1 MKRYTEDELINMS
14 EKKARSLFES
24 GKMDDD
30 DMQRWYDIQEEVS
43 WLAQDFIENELKYYL

>member
-1 MKRYTEDELINMS
+1 MKRYTEDELLNMS

-30 DMQRWYDIQEEVS
+30 DMQRWYDLKDEAS
-43 WLAQDFIENELKYYL
+43 WLAQDFIENELRFYL